1 MSLFIGNVSKKVTL
15 QEFEDAFKG
24 FGNCKIDLRVQPL
37 KYLEAVCLCAI
48 RKLAM
53 RLRGQTVT
61 PEHELQWIE
70 TQYRMVQELREVQWE
85 YTVEK
90 W

>member
-24 FGNCKIDLRVQPL
+24 FGNCKIDLRVQ
-37 KYLEAVCLCAI
+37 KSQYLEALCFCAI

-53 RLRGQTVT
+53 RRGGQTVT
-61 PEHELQWIE
+61 PEYELQW
-70 TQYRMVQELREVQWE
+70 TQAQYRMVEEFGEV
-85 YTVEK
+85 
-90 W
+90 